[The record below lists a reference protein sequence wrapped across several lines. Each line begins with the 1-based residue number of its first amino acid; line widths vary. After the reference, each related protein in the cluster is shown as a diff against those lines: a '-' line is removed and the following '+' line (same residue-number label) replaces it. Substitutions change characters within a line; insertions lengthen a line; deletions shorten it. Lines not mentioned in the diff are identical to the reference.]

1 MTKTSSPQSCIVSVW
16 FLQGTRWSRAPSAL
30 KFYRHESRWAL
41 AHIRQ
46 RVGVASRQPFD
57 IAGLESSRHRAH
69 SFDVAAQI
77 EIGNRDHQMRT
88 VVMVAGYDSARFK
101 VDFRHA
107 HSIFHEENFAA
118 AARKSLFATLLR
130 PTRRHLPQFFI
141 LHQLNRH
148 VAKGLVRRIPCDV
161 GKVSW
166 HKPGLTVAELEIPRR
181 LTFDVVS
188 DVSIAEC
195 DEDVVVAMAMHEGR
209 SMGRDLNL
217 EDANGF
223 VFKEKMVRGFG
234 RDLDFRRCL
243 GGQERNQQKE
253 EQCALHG
260 IPRIQAEYTILPP
273 TIVATTFP
281 VSRHPSKGVFFDFE
295 CDLAASKVHFFFGSK
310 TVTSVIDSASAV
322 SSPGMPNAARSNSIS
337 FSWAA

>member
-1 MTKTSSPQSCIVSVW
+1 MRLRHGSTAPTVYLTRDFADRFAEHQGELLCPHPAVVRKFAGAALAQKKSQSCASASPPLLLPLTKTSSPLNCIASVW
-16 FLQGTRWSRAPSAL
+16 FLQGTRWSRARSTL

-46 RVGVASRQPFD
+46 GVGVASRQPFD

-107 HSIFHEENFAA
+107 HSIFHKKNFAA

-130 PTRRHLPQFFI
+130 PMGWRLPQFFI

-148 VAKGLVRRIPCDV
+148 VAKGLVRKIPCDV

-166 HKPGLTVAELEIPRR
+166 HKMGLAVGKLE
-181 LTFDVVS
+181 V
-188 DVSIAEC
+188 
-195 DEDVVVAMAMHEGR
+195 
-209 SMGRDLNL
+209 
-217 EDANGF
+217 
-223 VFKEKMVRGFG
+223 
-234 RDLDFRRCL
+234 
-243 GGQERNQQKE
+243 
-253 EQCALHG
+253 HG
-260 IPRIQAEYTILPP
+260 
-273 TIVATTFP
+273 
-281 VSRHPSKGVFFDFE
+281 
-295 CDLAASKVHFFFGSK
+295 
-310 TVTSVIDSASAV
+310 
-322 SSPGMPNAARSNSIS
+322 
-337 FSWAA
+337 